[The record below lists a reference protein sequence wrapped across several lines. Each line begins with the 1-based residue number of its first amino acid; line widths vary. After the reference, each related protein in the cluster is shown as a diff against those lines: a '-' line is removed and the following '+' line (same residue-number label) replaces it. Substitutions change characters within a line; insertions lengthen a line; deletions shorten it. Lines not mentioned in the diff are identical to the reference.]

1 MTIRYLQKCGEVCQQ
16 RIAGV
21 LLVLLG
27 VISFGTIMFVVLN
40 F

>member
-1 MTIRYLQKCGEVCQQ
+1 MTIRYLQKCDEVYQQ

-21 LLVLLG
+21 LLVLFG